1 MCRSPTIE
9 MKQWLKCG
17 AALLALVLIGPLVV
31 AIAGD
36 VKLNV
41 DWRTADRSTVGL
53 APSAAAEPRAVVQ
66 VYAARAF
73 NWRGLFAVHTW
84 FAVRRAG
91 ANQYTVHQVVG
102 WQALHGR
109 PVVVSHV
116 DEPDRKWYGQP
127 PQLLLDLRGESA
139 ASAID
144 AIQIAVRKY
153 PYPERYTLWPG
164 PNSNTF
170 TAYIGRHVPEL
181 RLHLPATA
189 IGKDFLSDAAVFAKA
204 PSGTGYQVSMYG
216 ILGAT
221 AAFHEGIELNVLG
234 LTFGIDF
241 RRPAVKIPGVGRVG
255 MATR

>member
-1 MCRSPTIE
+1 

-84 FAVRRAG
+84 FAVRPAG

-102 WQALHGR
+102 WRALQGR

-116 DEPDRKWYGQP
+116 DQPDRKWYGQP
-127 PQLLLDLRGESA
+127 PKLLLDLRGESA
-139 ASAID
+139 AIAID
-144 AIQIAVRKY
+144 AIQIAVREY
-153 PYPERYTLWPG
+153 PYPKRYTLWPG

-170 TAYIGRHVPEL
+170 TAYVGRHVPEL
-181 RLHLPATA
+181 RLQLPATA
-189 IGKDFLSDAAVFAKA
+189 IGKDFLSEGALVAKA

-241 RRPAVKIPGVGRVG
+241 RRPAVKFPGVGRVG
-255 MATR
+255 MATG